1 MEKDKNISA
10 LLGMRQ
16 EDMVLLL
23 RVNKSQWAMYETG
36 KRDLPLE
43 AQLKLVEMLPFIQ
56 QPTNASEDSFLDVA
70 GQKVKTEKGIERLK
84 LINQHR
90 QLLTERKL
98 QLTERK
104 YEEAVIALRF
114 VRFLKT
120 NLQQMATEHHSHL
133 GTIQKRAQEALEK
146 NGLHVQA
153 KYRIKGLA
161 LQEEEKVL
169 RGWGSGA

>member
-1 MEKDKNISA
+1 MEKDKKISA

-16 EDMVLLL
+16 EDMAMLL

-43 AQLKLVEMLPFIQ
+43 AQLKLVEMLAFIQ
-56 QPTNASEDSFLDVA
+56 QPTNEYEDSFLDVE
-70 GQKVKTEKGIERLK
+70 GQKVKEKKVVERLK

-98 QLTERK
+98 QFAERK

-120 NLQQMATEHHSHL
+120 NVQQIATEHHSQL
-133 GTIQKRAQEALEK
+133 DTIQSRAQEAIEK

-153 KYRIKGLA
+153 KHRLKLQA

-169 RGWGSGA
+169 HGMG